1 MDYLIFWNVKYL
13 KSHSENLH
21 KFNVKNR
28 IYVYKVSN
36 ILVYGN
42 VHKTRKTPTK
52 FFFSICIGT
61 RLKGK
66 THYKIVIIDMIHTML
81 E

>member
-21 KFNVKNR
+21 KSNVKNR

-36 ILVYGN
+36 IYGN

-52 FFFSICIGT
+52 FFSAF
-61 RLKGK
+61 
-66 THYKIVIIDMIHTML
+66 VL
-81 E
+81 ELV